1 MMPWW
6 PIALSFFGALI
17 VAVGLAFTVQGWPR
31 YLTVSGTVL
40 TAIGGLWFAID
51 QRSYQTGGESF
62 AYLNPTF
69 MGLSTPTGDVV
80 TVFLKHQGW
89 YPLYDLIIR
98 VIDIEKFHEHVAQHP
113 SGPLPLGQYV

>member
-1 MMPWW
+1 MIPWW
-6 PIALSFFGALI
+6 PITLSFVGALI

-62 AYLNPTF
+62 AYLEPT
-69 MGLSTPTGDVV
+69 LCTPPRQKT
-80 TVFLKHQGW
+80 TSW
-89 YPLYDLIIR
+89 
-98 VIDIEKFHEHVAQHP
+98 
-113 SGPLPLGQYV
+113 